1 MEAPGIC
8 SMGLIQRSVKAMEKL
23 QAVQSLV
30 DQIPEL
36 LVMKHHKKCQSQLIY
51 GKIPTL

>member
-1 MEAPGIC
+1 
-8 SMGLIQRSVKAMEKL
+8 MGLIQRSVKAMEKL
-23 QAVQSLV
+23 QVVQSLV

-36 LVMKHHKKCQSQLIY
+36 LVMKHCIKCQPQLSD